1 VSLELLEERRFGNGI
16 ILLQCRVSPGTR
28 PDRNQRDDIMRSFTV
43 LLSTFVLVACR
54 TTPADRGLSNPQ
66 NASADPAIEFLLT
79 SAATDFHTH
88 RPPYLTRFRGVRS
101 GYVVTTAGTRQYR
114 LCGEFL
120 AAQESGKTEWAPFVT
135 IKTSGYEQWLGAPAS
150 SFCGGPSITWNKED
164 LSSSLKSRL
173 DALR

>member
-1 VSLELLEERRFGNGI
+1 
-16 ILLQCRVSPGTR
+16 
-28 PDRNQRDDIMRSFTV
+28 MRSFTL
-43 LLSTFVLVACR
+43 LLSTFALVACS
-54 TTPADRGLSNPQ
+54 TTPVNRGLSESQ

-88 RPPYLTRFRGVRS
+88 RPPYPTRFRDVRS
-101 GYVVTTAGTRQYR
+101 GYAVTTAGTRQYR

-120 AAQESGKTEWAPFVT
+120 AAQEGGKAEWAPFAT
-135 IKTSGYEQWLGAPAS
+135 IKTSGYEQLLGAQAL
-150 SFCGGPSITWNKED
+150 SFCKGPSITWNKED